1 MAGGGRV
8 VQSVRPA
15 SHDPAPTRFQ
25 FRVQRWLLT
34 PGIRFLLKAGI
45 PTLVVLGTAGVFL
58 ASPTRRADIVAL
70 YTQTRS
76 AIEERPEF
84 MVNLMAIDGA
94 GDNLADDIRDMVP
107 IEFPVSSFDLDLTE
121 IRDEIEALDPVRSA
135 TGRIRPGGIL
145 QVDVT
150 ERVPV
155 VVWRNREG
163 LDLLDAEGVYVETL
177 AARADRPDLPLI
189 AGEGAEDHVGEA
201 IQILMAADKLADRVR
216 GIVRMGER
224 RWDVLLDRNQRIMLP
239 TENPVQALE
248 RVIALSE
255 AQDLL
260 ARDVVVVDMRIAAR
274 PTLRMSENAQQ
285 DWWQIRHLDKN

>member
-1 MAGGGRV
+1 M
-8 VQSVRPA
+8 QSVRPA
-15 SHDPAPTRFQ
+15 PHDPAPTRLQ

-45 PTLVVLGTAGVFL
+45 PVLLVVGTAGAFM
-58 ASPTRRADIVAL
+58 ASETRRQALTTFIAD
-70 YTQTRS
+70 TRS
-76 AIEERPEF
+76 SIQERPEF

-94 GDNLADDIRDMVP
+94 GDNVADDIREVVQL
-107 IEFPVSSFDLDLTE
+107 EFPVSSFDLDLGQ
-121 IRDEIEALDPVRSA
+121 IRDMVEELDPVRSA
-135 TGRIRPGGIL
+135 TVRIRPGGIL

-163 LDLLDAEGVYVETL
+163 LVLLDKAGMRVEAL
-177 AARADRPDLPLI
+177 PNRADRADLPLI
-189 AGEGAEDHVGEA
+189 AGEGADTHVTEA
-201 IQILMAADKLADRVR
+201 MQILAAAGKLSDRLR
-216 GIVRMGER
+216 GIMRVGER
-224 RWDVLLDRNQRIMLP
+224 RWDVLLDRGQRIMLP
-239 TENPVQALE
+239 PENPVQALE

-260 ARDVVVVDMRIAAR
+260 ARDVTAVDMRIAAR

-285 DWWQIRHLDKN
+285 DWWRIRHLDKK

>member
-1 MAGGGRV
+1 M
-8 VQSVRPA
+8 QSVRPA

-135 TGRIRPGGIL
+135 TVRIRPGGIL
-145 QVDVT
+145 QVNVT

>member
-1 MAGGGRV
+1 M
-8 VQSVRPA
+8 QSVRPA
-15 SHDPAPTRFQ
+15 PHDPAPTRLQ

-45 PTLVVLGTAGVFL
+45 PVLLVVGTAGVFM
-58 ASPTRRADIVAL
+58 ASETRRQALTTFIAD
-70 YTQTRS
+70 TRS
-76 AIEERPEF
+76 SIEDRPEF

-94 GDNLADDIRDMVP
+94 GDNVADDIREVVQL
-107 IEFPVSSFDLDLTE
+107 EFPVSSFDLDLGQ
-121 IRDEIEALDPVRSA
+121 IRDMVEELDPVRSA
-135 TGRIRPGGIL
+135 TVRIRPGGIL

-163 LDLLDAEGVYVETL
+163 LVLLDRAGMRVEAL
-177 AARADRPDLPLI
+177 PNRADRADLPLI
-189 AGEGAEDHVGEA
+189 AGEGADTHVTEA
-201 IQILMAADKLADRVR
+201 MQILAAADKLSDRLR
-216 GIVRMGER
+216 GVMRVGER

-239 TENPVQALE
+239 PDNPVQALE

-260 ARDVVVVDMRIAAR
+260 ARDVTAVDMRIAAR

-285 DWWQIRHLDKN
+285 DWWRIRHLDKK

>member
-1 MAGGGRV
+1 M
-8 VQSVRPA
+8 QSVRPA

-135 TGRIRPGGIL
+135 TVRIRPGGIL

>member
-1 MAGGGRV
+1 M
-8 VQSVRPA
+8 QSVRPA

-135 TGRIRPGGIL
+135 TVRIRPGGIL

-163 LDLLDAEGVYVETL
+163 LDLLDAEGV
-177 AARADRPDLPLI
+177 
-189 AGEGAEDHVGEA
+189 
-201 IQILMAADKLADRVR
+201 
-216 GIVRMGER
+216 
-224 RWDVLLDRNQRIMLP
+224 
-239 TENPVQALE
+239 
-248 RVIALSE
+248 
-255 AQDLL
+255 
-260 ARDVVVVDMRIAAR
+260 
-274 PTLRMSENAQQ
+274 
-285 DWWQIRHLDKN
+285 

>member
-1 MAGGGRV
+1 M
-8 VQSVRPA
+8 QSVRPA

-135 TGRIRPGGIL
+135 TVRIRPGGIL

-285 DWWQIRHLDKN
+285 VWWQIRHLDKN